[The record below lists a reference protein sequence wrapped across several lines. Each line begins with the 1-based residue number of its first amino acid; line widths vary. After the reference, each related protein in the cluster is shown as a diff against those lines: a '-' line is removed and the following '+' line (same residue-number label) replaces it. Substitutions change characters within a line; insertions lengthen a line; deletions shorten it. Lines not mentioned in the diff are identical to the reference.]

1 MNKRHIRQAE
11 DHLIVST
18 TTPRT
23 FIDTYAADLRRRHRK
38 SYAPLGIAHDALEEG
53 LRRGQACIFTATSR
67 VTGEVDAAVASLWDE
82 VNYYYWMTTRRI
94 HVRPVH
100 NSTEYPD
107 GAWQRSWDDN
117 AGGAGSG
124 TRQMT
129 NDLVDDSYWPLVQP
143 LGNLVILCARAEAS
157 LFDLVAVL
165 AGVDERQAQAVLKQP
180 DAKGQVLTLV
190 RDRSGFQ
197 GGELTE
203 LVEGIENYWTD
214 RGHRNRYYHDE
225 WHLFLTGSGTAAT
238 RGLPSHKGSQIVFDN
253 LTVEEI
259 WALAAR
265 FREHDDLFTHAA
277 YVVLRSRPE

>member
-1 MNKRHIRQAE
+1 MPKNAKWVEHDRGR
-11 DHLIVST
+11 
-18 TTPRT
+18 RT
-23 FIDTYAADLRRRHRK
+23 
-38 SYAPLGIAHDALEEG
+38 ALA
-53 LRRGQACIFTATSR
+53 RS
-67 VTGEVDAAVASLWDE
+67 
-82 VNYYYWMTTRRI
+82 
-94 HVRPVH
+94 VH
-100 NSTEYPD
+100 NATEYPD

-117 AGGAGSG
+117 AGCACSG

-129 NDLVDDSYWPLVQP
+129 NDLVDDSYWPLVRP

-180 DAKGQVLTLV
+180 NAKDQVLTLV

-214 RGHRNRYYHDE
+214 RGRRNWYYHDE
-225 WHLFLTGSGTAAT
+225 WLILLTGGGA
-238 RGLPSHKGSQIVFDN
+238 RGLPLKKGSQIVLDN
-253 LTVEEI
+253 PTVEEI

-277 YVVLRSRPE
+277 YVVLSSRSE